1 MNEVS
6 ALPIGFCV
14 GVFGTL
20 IGAGGGFLLVP
31 LLVVLEPQWSTQ
43 TVTAFSLAVVTANA
57 LAGSLSYARLRRIDL
72 ASFPIFAAAA
82 IPGAILGAWLTAFI
96 PRRIFDAFLGGFIV
110 VAGLL
115 YVSRRA
121 ERSRSSTG
129 VQRKLIDASGIVYE
143 WNVNLPLGILGSAMA
158 GLLSSLLGIGG
169 GVIHVPFLVG
179 ILGFPEH
186 VATATSHAVLAV
198 TAGAATILHIIHGD
212 FHEVLMTLLTALGAL
227 IGAPFGAR
235 LSSRVSGP
243 VLAKILA
250 VALAIVGVRLVLIA
264 AFPTGA

>member
-82 IPGAILGAWLTAFI
+82 IPG
-96 PRRIFDAFLGGFIV
+96 GFIIV
-110 VAGLL
+110 AAGLL

-143 WNVNLPLGILGSAMA
+143 WNVNLPLG
-158 GLLSSLLGIGG
+158 
-169 GVIHVPFLVG
+169 
-179 ILGFPEH
+179 
-186 VATATSHAVLAV
+186 
-198 TAGAATILHIIHGD
+198 
-212 FHEVLMTLLTALGAL
+212 
-227 IGAPFGAR
+227 
-235 LSSRVSGP
+235 
-243 VLAKILA
+243 
-250 VALAIVGVRLVLIA
+250 
-264 AFPTGA
+264 